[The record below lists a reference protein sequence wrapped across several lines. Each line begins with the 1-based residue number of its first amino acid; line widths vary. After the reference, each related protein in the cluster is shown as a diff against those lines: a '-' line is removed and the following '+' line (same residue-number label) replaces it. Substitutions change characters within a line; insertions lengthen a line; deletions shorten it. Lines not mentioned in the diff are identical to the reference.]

1 MTETENYD
9 VIFKQ
14 VSLFVFSKVGNEAKL
29 LQIYNFDLGQA
40 SRPKRD
46 RPKIVSTILHKALAY
61 STHTYL
67 KLHTDEQAA
76 VSRV

>member
-1 MTETENYD
+1 M
-9 VIFKQ
+9 
-14 VSLFVFSKVGNEAKL
+14 
-29 LQIYNFDLGQA
+29 GQA

-67 KLHTDEQAA
+67 KLHTDEQAVESSWGSVGQIYNIQVLQEA
-76 VSRV
+76 HLKSGENVAQ

>member
-1 MTETENYD
+1 MD
-9 VIFKQ
+9 I
-14 VSLFVFSKVGNEAKL
+14 SKTTAAKL
-29 LQIYNFDLGQA
+29 SIYSFGLGQA

-76 VSRV
+76 YCRAYTSK